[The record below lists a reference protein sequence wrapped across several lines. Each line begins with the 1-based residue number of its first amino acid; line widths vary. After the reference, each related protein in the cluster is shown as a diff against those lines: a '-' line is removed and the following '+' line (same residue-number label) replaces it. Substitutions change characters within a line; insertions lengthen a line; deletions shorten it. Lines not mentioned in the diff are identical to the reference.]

1 MKSRLYHLWRYVAE
15 LLFLIGWGIMMV
27 YPEKAGT
34 YLPEAFLSGGF
45 FCGILYSFCRRHYAP
60 DVRPAKVEKILVV
73 VLVTALA
80 IRLSLA

>member
-1 MKSRLYHLWRYVAE
+1 MKKCLFHLWRYVSE
-15 LLFLIGWGIMMV
+15 LLFLVGWVIMMI

-34 YLPEAFLSGGF
+34 YLPEAFLSCGF
-45 FCGILYSFCRRHYAP
+45 FCGIIYSLCQKTYAP
-60 DVRPAKVEKILVV
+60 AVQASKVEKILVV